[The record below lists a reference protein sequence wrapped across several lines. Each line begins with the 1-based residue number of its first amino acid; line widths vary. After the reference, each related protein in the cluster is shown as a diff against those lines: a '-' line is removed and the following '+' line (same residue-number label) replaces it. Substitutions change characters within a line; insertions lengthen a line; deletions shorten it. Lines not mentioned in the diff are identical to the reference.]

1 MRGFQVGVDIGGT
14 FTDLIL
20 VDSATGDF
28 TVAKSLT
35 TPDDPARAVATA
47 LEDALTRARVKA
59 AQVAQ
64 VIHGTTLV
72 TNAIIER
79 KGARAALMTTAGFRH
94 VLEIGKEA
102 RFELY
107 DIELELPEP
116 LVPRYLRFDVPQ
128 RTLADGSTLAPA
140 VHLRQL
146 PVRGRG
152 RARHQGRPPDDRGDR
167 SRRAWWAAVG
177 RSGR

>member
-1 MRGFQVGVDIGGT
+1 M
-14 FTDLIL
+14 
-20 VDSATGDF
+20 
-28 TVAKSLT
+28 
-35 TPDDPARAVATA
+35 
-47 LEDALTRARVKA
+47 
-59 AQVAQ
+59 
-64 VIHGTTLV
+64 

-79 KGARAALMTTAGFRH
+79 KGARTALMTTAGFRH
-94 VLEIGKEA
+94 ALEIGKEA

-140 VHLRQL
+140 VHLQQL

-152 RARHQGRPPDDRGDR
+152 RARHRGRPPDDRGDR
-167 SRRAWWAAVG
+167 SRRAWWAGGRQIRQVG
-177 RSGR
+177 IGPQTYQHLTTSQTRLS